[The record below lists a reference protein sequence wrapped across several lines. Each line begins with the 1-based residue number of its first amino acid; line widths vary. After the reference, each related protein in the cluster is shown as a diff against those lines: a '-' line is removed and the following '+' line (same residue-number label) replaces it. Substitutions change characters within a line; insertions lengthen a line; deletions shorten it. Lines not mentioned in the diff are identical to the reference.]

1 MESPYFTHP
10 SPPKEQDQAPVRSGP
25 CTIQQPAHSS
35 TTPRLWLFN
44 PRKTTGPQPSTPT
57 PRPSEQAPQ
66 LTSDTPLGLGGAR
79 TLQRLLHTGVAQDAH
94 ASLPSGTQ
102 LTWLM
107 RMAVLKGTGATRAG
121 LEPLLPPAALE
132 LTGTHT
138 DFFTRNPACTFSLF
152 AFLSNISLPV
162 DILGK
167 GKKKKHLNQPHC
179 FHKTEL
185 QNDFGTWL

>member
-1 MESPYFTHP
+1 MESPYFTHL
-10 SPPKEQDQAPVRSGP
+10 SPPKEQNQAHVLSGP
-25 CTIQQPAHSS
+25 CAIQQPAHSS

-44 PRKTTGPQPSTPT
+44 PQKSTGPQPSTPT
-57 PRPSEQAPQ
+57 PRPSEQPLQ
-66 LTSDTPLGLGGAR
+66 LTSGTPLGLGGAR

-94 ASLPSGTQ
+94 ASLPSGTK
-102 LTWLM
+102 LTWLIGA
-107 RMAVLKGTGATRAG
+107 AVLEGAGATRAG

-138 DFFTRNPACTFSLF
+138 DLFTRNPACTFSLF

-167 GKKKKHLNQPHC
+167 GKKIYLNQPHC